1 MSSTG
6 SLSLLCLALFVV
18 GDARNMSLVLVKE
31 AVNEVVSSAS
41 TSLHAQSSYRRFP
54 CRELSAW
61 TAQRQVTTSGKAV
74 VAVPAN
80 GSYTREVAAGVT
92 LLLIV

>member
-18 GDARNMSLVLVKE
+18 GDARIMSLVLVKE

-41 TSLHAQSSYRRFP
+41 TSLHAKSYYRFS

-92 LLLIV
+92 LLSIV